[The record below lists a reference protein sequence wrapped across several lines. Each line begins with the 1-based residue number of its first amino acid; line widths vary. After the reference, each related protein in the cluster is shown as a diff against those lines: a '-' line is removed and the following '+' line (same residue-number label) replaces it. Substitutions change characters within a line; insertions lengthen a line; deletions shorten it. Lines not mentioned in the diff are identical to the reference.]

1 MTTLLEFKENPG
13 GRPAVNFSFHPEEE
27 NGGEKKEIHT
37 IEAGMVGRHT
47 ADKEP
52 CGRGWGVL

>member
-27 NGGEKKEIHT
+27 NGGEKKEIHA
-37 IEAGMVGRHT
+37 IEAGMVGRHSRQGT
-47 ADKEP
+47 MWA
-52 CGRGWGVL
+52 GVGVL